1 MAMIPDYLIQE
12 IAEKNDIYE
21 LVSQYVLLKKTGSSY
36 TGLCPFHN
44 EKTPSFSVSPQKGIF
59 HCFGC
64 GEGGNSIGFMMKIE
78 NMSFYEAV
86 KYLAARANIELPK
99 EDARDFQKSSER
111 QKEREV
117 IYEINK
123 AAAERFYENLKSSKE
138 GIAYFKNRGIDGSW
152 AKKYWLGYAKNSWD
166 DVFEY
171 LKGKGYTESDILKSG
186 MITGNENGKYYD
198 RFRNRV
204 MFPIFDERDNII
216 GFGGRVLN
224 DDKPKYLNSP
234 DSPVFS
240 KGKNLFSLNIAKRT
254 RADYVILTEGY
265 MDVIA
270 LSMNGYTNTVATLG
284 TAITTDQARI
294 LKKYFKEVVICYDSD
309 SAGRKATNKAITIMR
324 EAGVKCS
331 VMYLSGGKDPDE
343 YIKKM
348 GKDSFNSA
356 LNARKTDITYLIEYF
371 REKFDINIDGEK
383 VAYIDELVPYLLL
396 VTNPVEL
403 DVYVNKL
410 SAVTAVTPQALY
422 SQLGIKKVSS
432 NGKSTET
439 VEENILKKANKD
451 RDKSD
456 SAREGLLAIIIANR
470 QLYDRNKSLLS
481 DDLFGDGTAGK
492 IFEYV
497 KGVYEAGKAV
507 DVNLMMASLDEEHIK
522 TLSRILSIDTFI
534 ANEEKALKDY
544 VKILKEKQR
553 VEKIYS
559 MLNSGSVES
568 LNEMIKKN
576 N

>member
-1 MAMIPDYLIQE
+1 MPMIPDHIIRE
-12 IAEKNDIYE
+12 IAEKSDIYE
-21 LVSQYVLLKKTGSSY
+21 LVSQYVSLKKTGSSY

-64 GEGGNSIGFMMKIE
+64 GEGGNAIGFLMKIE
-78 NMSFYEAV
+78 NISFYEAV
-86 KYLAARANIELPK
+86 KRLAEKANVEIPK
-99 EDARDFQKSSER
+99 ADASDFQKSSER
-111 QKEREV
+111 QREREI

-123 AAAERFYENLKSSKE
+123 SAAERFYENLKNSKD

-152 AKKYWLGYAKNSWD
+152 AKKFWLGYAKNGWD
-166 DVFEY
+166 DIFEY
-171 LKGKGYTESDILKSG
+171 LKSKGYTESDILKSG
-186 MITGNENGKYYD
+186 MITGNDSGKYYD
-198 RFRNRV
+198 RFRHRV

-234 DSPVFS
+234 ESPVFS
-240 KGKNLFSLNIAKRT
+240 KGKNLFALNIAKRT
-254 RADYVILTEGY
+254 RADYVILVEGY

-270 LSMNGYTNTVATLG
+270 LAMNGYLNTVATLG
-284 TAITTDQARI
+284 TAVTPDQAKI

-309 SAGRKATNKAITIMR
+309 PAGRTATNKAIRIMR

-356 LNARKTDITYLIEYF
+356 LNARKTDLTYLIEYY

-383 VAYIDELVPYLLL
+383 VSYIDELVPYLLL
-396 VTNPVEL
+396 VNNPVEL

-410 SAVTAVTPQALY
+410 SSLTAITPQALY
-422 SQLGIKKVSS
+422 SQLGIKKVASS
-432 NGKSTET
+432 PKADAT
-439 VEENILKKANKD
+439 EENIRKKANRGQSKAD
-451 RDKSD
+451 L
-456 SAREGLLAIIIANR
+456 AREGLLALIIS
-470 QLYDRNKSLLS
+470 NKSLYLS
-481 DDLFGDGTAGK
+481 NSDQLAEELFGDGSLK
-492 IFEYV
+492 HIFLYV
-497 KGVYEAGKAV
+497 KSAYDSGKV
-507 DVNLMMASLDEEHIK
+507 FDINLMMASLEEEHIK
-522 TLSRILSIDTFI
+522 ALSRILSIDTFI
-534 ANEEKALKDY
+534 ANEEKAFKDFLK
-544 VKILKEKQR
+544 VLNEEQR
-553 VEKIYS
+553 VAKIFD
-559 MLNSGSVES
+559 MLNNGSVET

>member
-1 MAMIPDYLIQE
+1 MPMIPDYIIRE
-12 IAEKNDIYE
+12 IAEKSDIYE
-21 LVSQYVLLKKTGSSY
+21 LVSQYVSLKKTGSSY

-64 GEGGNSIGFMMKIE
+64 GEGGNAIGFLMKIE
-78 NMSFYEAV
+78 NISFYEAV
-86 KYLAARANIELPK
+86 KRLGEKANVEIPK
-99 EDARDFQKSSER
+99 ADAWDLQKSSER
-111 QKEREV
+111 QKERDI

-138 GIAYFKNRGIDGSW
+138 GISYFKNRGIDGSW
-152 AKKYWLGYAKNSWD
+152 AKKFWLGYAKNGWD
-166 DVFEY
+166 DIFEY
-171 LKGKGYTESDILKSG
+171 LKSSGYTEGDILKSG
-186 MITGNENGKYYD
+186 MITGNDNGKYYD

-234 DSPVFS
+234 ESPVFS

-254 RADYVILTEGY
+254 RTDYVILVEGY

-270 LSMNGYTNTVATLG
+270 LAMNGYLNTVATLG
-284 TAITTDQARI
+284 TAITPDQANI

-309 SAGRKATNKAITIMR
+309 SAGRTATNKAIKIMR

-356 LNARKTDITYLIEYF
+356 LNARKTDLTYLIEYY

-383 VAYIDELVPYLLL
+383 VSYIDELVPYLLL
-396 VTNPVEL
+396 VDNPVEL
-403 DVYVNKL
+403 DVYVNKI
-410 SAVTAVTPQALY
+410 SSVTAITPQALY
-422 SQLGIKKVSS
+422 SQLGIKKGTSS
-432 NGKSTET
+432 SKGENP
-439 VEENILKKANKD
+439 EENIRKKAIRSQSKAD
-451 RDKSD
+451 IAS
-456 SAREGLLAIIIANR
+456 EGLLALIIANKN
-470 QLYDRNKSLLS
+470 LYMANREQFGEE
-481 DDLFGDGTAGK
+481 LFGNGSFK
-492 IFEYV
+492 RIFLYV
-497 KGVYEAGKAV
+497 KSAYDSGQSL
-507 DVNLMMASLDEEHIK
+507 DVNLMMASLEEEHIK

-534 ANEEKALKDY
+534 ANEEKAFKDFLK
-544 VKILKEKQR
+544 VLNEEKRMAKIFD
-553 VEKIYS
+553 
-559 MLNSGSVES
+559 MLNNGSVET